1 MRIYKKRNR
10 DDELW
15 VGPLARALQHAQIV
29 YLVGSLFVGIAFQ
42 PFVYMLIAMQISLD
56 TYLARRRRE
65 SAWRP
70 IKDLRMK
77 TKELG

>member
-1 MRIYKKRNR
+1 MRIYRKRNR
-10 DDELW
+10 DDESW
-15 VGPLARALQHAQIV
+15 VVPLARALQNAQII

-42 PFVYMLIAMQISLD
+42 PFVYMMIAMQLGLD
-56 TYLARRRRE
+56 TYLSRRRKE

-77 TKELG
+77 TKELA